1 MQADLEHTLHEQ
13 LAALGWSSRPST
25 SGLAGREVYDDRGA
39 HVGRLTASETWALL
53 RSRGLVAPA
62 QHDDTAWTTDGDTS
76 ERYYRNRRLVVMDE
90 GVGWSWQAWGG
101 GEYEPEA
108 DGEATSEAGARHKA
122 EAWAE
127 QGNGPASAAARLI
140 EDYEVAS

>member
-1 MQADLEHTLHEQ
+1 MADTEHTLHEQ

-39 HVGRLTASETWALL
+39 HVGRLTAGETWTLL

-62 QHDDTAWTTDGDTS
+62 QHDDTAWITDGDTS

-90 GVGWSWQAWGG
+90 AVGWSWQAWGG

-108 DGEATSEAGARHKA
+108 DGEATSEAGAKHKA

-127 QGNGPASAAARLI
+127 QGNGPVSAAARI
-140 EDYEVAS
+140 VEDYEAVR